1 MCYGLTRFSEDID
14 LDGFDKSSFFKIIDT
29 FVNVFSQKYSEITY
43 RKAKDTDTVK
53 RAFIHYGGEKPL
65 KIEVSYRK
73 RELNPAECCMMKG
86 ILVYSINEIFLMK
99 LNAFSGRDKIR
110 DLYDVTFIYLH
121 YKQNLN
127 PQSISVLRNALAY
140 KGVEQFDYL
149 VKNQHDELIDNEQL
163 SENFLTMY
171 FDIGLC

>member
-1 MCYGLTRFSEDID
+1 
-14 LDGFDKSSFFKIIDT
+14 
-29 FVNVFSQKYSEITY
+29 
-43 RKAKDTDTVK
+43 
-53 RAFIHYGGEKPL
+53 
-65 KIEVSYRK
+65 
-73 RELNPAECCMMKG
+73 MKG

-110 DLYDVTFIYLH
+110 DLYDVKFIYLH

-149 VKNQHDELIDNEQL
+149 VKNQHDELTDNEQL